1 MINRSEYRK
10 IHCIGIGGIGLSAVA
25 EIFMSRGY
33 EVSGSDMRESD
44 ITEKLLEQ
52 GAKIFLGHRAKNV
65 EDVDL
70 VVYTVAV
77 GDDNPE
83 LARARELGIPAI
95 TRAQALGAL
104 MGEYNNSIAIS
115 GTHGKTTTT
124 SMVSLILKNAKK
136 EPTIL
141 VGGNLDEIGGNCY
154 VGGKDYFV
162 TEACEYQDSFLELRP
177 NIEIILNID
186 SDHLDYFKNVEHIA
200 RSFEKFAKLV
210 PKDGVVIAYDSNVY
224 VRYATEGL
232 PNVVTFGIAQG
243 CDYSASNIHFD
254 TDGMPRF
261 NVIHEG
267 RELCTMKLSVPGEHN
282 ILNALA
288 AFACTHIMGV
298 EVEDIVKTLEQYHG
312 THRRFDILGRTST
325 GVKIIDDYAHHP
337 TEIKATL
344 AAIRNMKHNT
354 LWCLFQPH
362 TYTRTVALIDEFGEA
377 FDNADE
383 IVLAEIYAA
392 REKNIYKISS
402 KIMMDKILEH
412 NPSKHVF
419 FIEDFED
426 IASFVYDRAEP
437 GDLVLTMGAG
447 DIYKVGEM
455 ILDMD
460 AARIETIGKTKE
472 REREY
477 KRIED

>member
-1 MINRSEYRK
+1 MIDLSKYK
-10 IHCIGIGGIGLSAVA
+10 KVHCIGIGGIGLSAVA
-25 EIFMSRGY
+25 EVFMSRGY

-44 ITEKLLEQ
+44 ITEKLMGQ
-52 GAKIFLGHRAKNV
+52 GAHIFLGHRAKNV

-83 LARARELGIPAI
+83 LALARELGIPTI

-104 MGEYNNSIAIS
+104 MEEYRNSIAVS

-124 SMVSLILKNAKK
+124 SMISLILKNAGR

-141 VGGNLDEIGGNCY
+141 VGGNLEEIGGNCF
-154 VGGKDYFV
+154 VGKADYFV
-162 TEACEYQDSFLELRP
+162 TEACEYRDSFLELRP
-177 NIEIILNID
+177 NVEIILNID
-186 SDHLDYFKNVEHIA
+186 SDHLDYFKDVEHIA
-200 RSFEKFAKLV
+200 RSFEKFARLV
-210 PKDGVVIAYDSNVY
+210 PDNGVVVAYDANPFVSSVI
-224 VRYATEGL
+224 EGL
-232 PNVVTFGIAQG
+232 PNAVTFGLSETS
-243 CDYSASNIHFD
+243 DYYASGISFD
-254 TDGMPRF
+254 VEGMPKF
-261 NVIHEG
+261 DVNHKGKKI
-267 RELCTMKLSVPGEHN
+267 CAINMSVPGEHN

-288 AFACTHIMGV
+288 AFACAHIMGIDP
-298 EVEDIVKTLEQYHG
+298 EDIVKTLEAYKG
-312 THRRFDILGRTST
+312 IHRRFDILGRTST
-325 GVKIIDDYAHHP
+325 GLKIVDDYAHHP

-344 AAIRNMKHNT
+344 SAVKNMKHRR

-362 TYTRTVALIDEFGEA
+362 TYTRTMALMDDFADA
-377 FDNADE
+377 FDMADE
-383 IVLAEIYAA
+383 VVLAEIYAA

-402 KIMMDKILEH
+402 KTLMKKILEH
-412 NPSKHVF
+412 NPHKKICF
-419 FIEDFED
+419 FDKFED
-426 IASFVYDRAEP
+426 IAAYVYQNASA

-460 AARIETIGKTKE
+460 VARIETKRKTKI
-472 REREY
+472 REF

>member
-1 MINRSEYRK
+1 MINLSEYK
-10 IHCIGIGGIGLSAVA
+10 KVHCIGIGGIGLSAVA
-25 EIFMSRGY
+25 EIFISRGF

-44 ITEKLLEQ
+44 ITERLMEQ
-52 GAKIFLGHRAKNV
+52 GAHVFLGHRAKNV

-83 LARARELGIPAI
+83 LVMARQLGIPTI

-104 MGEYNNSIAIS
+104 MGEYDRSIAIS

-124 SMVSLILKNAKK
+124 SMVSLILKDADK

-162 TEACEYQDSFLELRP
+162 TEACEYRDSFLELQP
-177 NIEIILNID
+177 NVEIILNID
-186 SDHLDYFKNVEHIA
+186 SDHLDYFKDVEHIA
-200 RSFEKFAKLV
+200 RSFEKFARLV
-210 PKDGVVIAYDSNVY
+210 PEDGVVIAYDANPF
-224 VRYATEGL
+224 VRSVIEGL
-232 PNVVTFGIAQG
+232 PNTVTFGLGAES
-243 CDYSASNIHFD
+243 DYYASNIRFD
-254 TDGMPRF
+254 AEGMPKF
-261 NVIHEG
+261 DVNHEG
-267 RELCTMKLSVPGEHN
+267 RKLCSVNLNVPGEHN

-288 AFACTHIMGV
+288 AFACSHILGV
-298 EVEDIVKTLEQYHG
+298 EVDDIVKTLESYSG

-325 GVKIIDDYAHHP
+325 NVKIIDDYAHHP

-344 AAIRNMKHNT
+344 SAVKNMKHNK

-362 TYTRTVALIDEFGEA
+362 TYTRTLALLDEFAEA
-377 FDNADE
+377 FDEADE
-383 IVLAEIYAA
+383 VMLAEIYAA

-402 KIMMDKILEH
+402 KTLMDRIKQH
-412 NPSKHVF
+412 NPELE
-419 FIEDFED
+419 IEYFENFL
-426 IASFVYDRAEP
+426 AMANYVYENAKA
-437 GDLVLTMGAG
+437 GDLILTMGAG

-460 AARIETIGKTKE
+460 VSRIEAIRKTRV
-472 REREY
+472 REL
-477 KRIED
+477 KKIED

>member
-1 MINRSEYRK
+1 MLDLSKYK
-10 IHCIGIGGIGLSAVA
+10 KVHCIGIGGIGLSAVA
-25 EIFMSRGY
+25 EIFMSRGF

-44 ITEKLLEQ
+44 ITEKLLAQ
-52 GAKIFLGHRAKNV
+52 GAQIFLGHRAKNV

-83 LARARELGIPAI
+83 LAMARKLGIPTI

-104 MGEYNNSIAIS
+104 MGGYEKSIAIS

-124 SMVSLILKNAKK
+124 SMISLILKDDKR

-141 VGGNLDEIGGNCY
+141 VGGNLEEIGGNCY
-154 VGGKDYFV
+154 VGGKEFFV
-162 TEACEYQDSFLELRP
+162 TEACEYRDSFLELKP

-186 SDHLDYFKNVEHIA
+186 SDHLDYFKDVEHIA
-200 RSFEKFAKLV
+200 RSFEKFARLV
-210 PKDGVVIAYDSNVY
+210 PEDGVVIAYDANPFVKSV
-224 VRYATEGL
+224 VEGL
-232 PNVVTFGIAQG
+232 PNTVTFGLSSEN
-243 CDYSASNIHFD
+243 DYYASNIRFD
-254 TDGMPRF
+254 VEGMPKF
-261 NVIHEG
+261 DVNHGGKVI
-267 RELCTMKLSVPGEHN
+267 CSINLSIPGEHN

-288 AFACTHIMGV
+288 AFACAHILGV
-298 EVEDIVKTLEQYHG
+298 DIGNIVSTLENYTG
-312 THRRFDILGRTST
+312 IHRRFDILGRTST
-325 GVKIIDDYAHHP
+325 NIKIIDDYAHHP

-344 AAIRNMKHNT
+344 AAVKNMKHKK

-362 TYTRTVALIDEFGEA
+362 TYTRTLALLDDFGSA
-377 FDNADE
+377 FDDADT

-402 KIMMDKILEH
+402 RTMMEKILEH
-412 NPSKHVF
+412 DPKKNVYYF
-419 FIEDFED
+419 EEFED
-426 IASFVYDRAEP
+426 IANFVYKNAKD

-447 DIYKVGEM
+447 DIYKVGEL

-460 AARIETIGKTKE
+460 VSRIEAIRKTKT
-472 REREY
+472 REIQ
-477 KRIED
+477 KIED